1 MGLRVWHIPGGTFV
15 GDGGN
20 PSDFTST
27 KFILVNSVG
36 NAVTANNGD
45 GSAVSLNFFNESTI
59 ESGNSIGI
67 VHKDDDDKNKKEVLK
82 D

>member
-1 MGLRVWHIPGGTFV
+1 MKVTGPTGYIPGGTFV

-45 GSAVSLNFFNESTI
+45 GSAVSLNFFNALQTYF
-59 ESGNSIGI
+59 
-67 VHKDDDDKNKKEVLK
+67 
-82 D
+82 